1 MEPDLVLAD
10 TNIIIEILK
19 NKKEIVDKIKSIG
32 IERIAVSCITVMEL
46 YYGALNKDELTEIK
60 EYLEAFE
67 FIYINKEI
75 SQFAI
80 DLIGKY
86 AKSHNLNLPDAF
98 IAATSIK
105 KNVRLYTLNLK
116 DFGYIEG
123 LKLWS

>member
-1 MEPDLVLAD
+1 METDLVLAD
-10 TNIIIEILK
+10 TNIIIEVLK
-19 NKKEIVDKIKSIG
+19 NKKEIVEKIKTIG

-46 YYGALNKDELTEIK
+46 YYGALNKDELREIK

-67 FIYINKEI
+67 FIYIDKEI

-80 DLIGKY
+80 HLIGKY

-105 KNVRLYTLNLK
+105 KNFKLFTLNLR
-116 DFGYIEG
+116 DFKCIEG
-123 LKLWS
+123 LELWS